1 MTEQND
7 SVDVNQIHGAGERPS
22 PPRRWPWIASIV
34 AAFVVGIG
42 IGAAGGDT
50 QPTAE
55 TPEPEVV
62 IETQTV
68 TETVEVPGE
77 IPQEDL
83 DALTEREAE
92 LDDREAEL
100 AEREAAIT
108 EAEDEAAAS
117 TFGNGVY
124 VVGEDIEAGEYRSA
138 GADGSNPVGCYYAF
152 LSGTGSDADIID
164 NNIVEGQ
171 TRVTLRDGD
180 VFESQS
186 CESWERVGG

>member
-7 SVDVNQIHGAGERPS
+7 GFVANRIPEAGERPS
-22 PPRRWPWIASIV
+22 ASRRWPWIASIV
-34 AAFVVGIG
+34 AAFLVGIG
-42 IGAAGGDT
+42 IGATGGDT

-55 TPEPEVV
+55 TLEPEVV
-62 IETQTV
+62 VETQTV
-68 TETVEVPGE
+68 TETVEIPGE
-77 IPQEDL
+77 ISQEDL
-83 DALTEREAE
+83 DALAEREAE
-92 LDDREAEL
+92 LDEREAEM
-100 AEREAAIT
+100 AERKAAIT
-108 EAEDEAAAS
+108 EAEDEAAAN

-124 VVGEDIEAGEYRSA
+124 VVGEDIEAGEYRST

-164 NNIVEGQ
+164 NNIVDGQ